1 MTFPA
6 RLPDGTPGGG
16 YWPDHPEEPGP
27 PQGEGGEGGGA
38 PHPGGIAPGAPGEP
52 HPGGVAPGAPC
63 DPQPGGA
70 HPAPGSEEPGNCPGC
85 GGTPPGCEGS
95 KGWLPMLGCLQV
107 GISAAAVRGARGS
120 AQGRDAFP
128 GGC

>member
-27 PQGEGGEGGGA
+27 PQEDGDSGGA
-38 PHPGGIAPGAPGEP
+38 PHPGGIASGPPGDP

-70 HPAPGSEEPGNCPGC
+70 QSAPGSEDPGNCPG
-85 GGTPPGCEGS
+85 GGGKPPGGEGS
-95 KGWLPMLGCLQV
+95 KGWLPMLGCLQM
-107 GISAAAVRGARGS
+107 GISWRCARGAGS
-120 AQGRDAFP
+120 GQDRDGLL
-128 GGC
+128 GGW